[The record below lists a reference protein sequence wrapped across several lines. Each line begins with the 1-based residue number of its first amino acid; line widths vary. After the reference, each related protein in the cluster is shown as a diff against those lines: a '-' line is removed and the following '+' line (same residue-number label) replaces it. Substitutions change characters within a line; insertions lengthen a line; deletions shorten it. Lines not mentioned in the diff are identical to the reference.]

1 MIKMKRREYFME
13 DNDEKKES
21 KSSIKLD
28 YTLKTPEERSS
39 FVQNLIE
46 NTPPE
51 QFNEK
56 YIEILTDYIIFA
68 MDKKERKERNI
79 LTENRMV
86 TINKRETS
94 YQGLAEKFENG
105 EDGVSNLIHEDKN
118 TILTPK
124 VSITEQD
131 IAEIKPL
138 QDLKEAIEVVRNQ
151 EKVATGKR
159 KFLLKKQIIEMCQ
172 QQYAIKSE
180 YKSPIYSSNTI
191 KGFVKSDLND
201 KISIN
206 TNGEPQNDGAVS
218 FFNPKHLSALLCNY
232 SALKEEA
239 YGNFINDAYYMMEDL
254 DNLIEETLKDN
265 YPLYYDLLIYKID
278 GRQNVEIQLLIESKY
293 GIKHSVEYISS
304 LWRNKIPKLLAEQ
317 AKKDYLMHYYTNI
330 EYGKW
335 KKCSK
340 CGEIKLA
347 HNYFFSINKTSKDGY
362 YSICKACRNQ
372 KNKQKE

>member
-1 MIKMKRREYFME
+1 ME

-206 TNGEPQNDGAVS
+206 ANGEPQNDGAVS

-239 YGNFINDAYYMMEDL
+239 YGNFVNDAYYMMEDL

>member
-1 MIKMKRREYFME
+1 ME
-13 DNDEKKES
+13 DNQDQKES

-28 YTLKTPEERSS
+28 YTLKTPEERSA
-39 FVQNLIE
+39 FVKHLIE

-51 QFNEK
+51 QFNER
-56 YIEILTDYIIFA
+56 YVEILADYIIFA

-86 TINKRETS
+86 TVNKRETS

-105 EDGVSNLIHEDKN
+105 EDGISNLIHEDKN

-124 VSITEQD
+124 VSITAAD
-131 IAEIKPL
+131 VAEIEPL
-138 QDLKEAIEVVRNQ
+138 RQLKEAIDLVKEQ
-151 EKVATGKR
+151 EKKATGKR
-159 KFLLKKQIIEMCQ
+159 KYLLKKQIIEMCQ
-172 QQYAIKSE
+172 QQYTIKSE
-180 YKSPIYSSNTI
+180 YKPPIYGSGTAKSFIKSNL
-191 KGFVKSDLND
+191 SD
-201 KISIN
+201 KITISA
-206 TNGEPQNDGAVS
+206 NGEPQNNGLVS
-218 FFNPKHLSALLCNY
+218 FFNPKHLSAILCNY

-239 YGNFINDAYYMMEDL
+239 YGNFVNDGYYLMEDL
-254 DNLIEETLKDN
+254 DNLIEKTLKDN

-278 GRQNVEIQLLIESKY
+278 GRQNVEIQLLIEAKY
-293 GIKHSVEYISS
+293 GIRHSVEYISS

-317 AKKDYLMHYYTNI
+317 AKKDYLMWYYTEI

-372 KNKQKE
+372 KNKKKGE